1 VNAVRVSLLL
11 ALLALP
17 SRQQPAAHGP
27 EPGPRAALAGM
38 VGFETISRLD
48 FGEQQN
54 RLTAVYVFPDRVR
67 WHFESYGA
75 RQRSEHQY
83 FYRAG
88 ERVSELV
95 SGRSSRALE
104 GAEHDAV
111 LLQMELRR
119 AAMLWPDGF
128 DWKEDGSGTRSAVA
142 SADSCCREL
151 PLGSLVATLEDGRPR
166 RIEARD
172 ALGRALET
180 LEIREWQERGGRK
193 WPRTLALQTGSTSF
207 VETVESIETRVHYL
221 ELSFLPPDLRP
232 LTAPTAPGATVLSR
246 DLVSM
251 TYSVHEL
258 PADLDWDAALT
269 RARDWIAEAGK
280 QAGLSVDPVPTF
292 ELTPEGRPMTC
303 LVRLQAPVLPAPAGF
318 ETHAERA
325 GLFLTLR
332 ELGMVD
338 AAALERITQATPPG
352 ALPGVP
358 YLRVHAQP
366 SLIELVLPLAPVE

>member
-1 VNAVRVSLLL
+1 MNAAPVSFLL
-11 ALLALP
+11 ALLA
-17 SRQQPAAHGP
+17 RQQPAAHGP
-27 EPGPRAALAGM
+27 EPGPRAALAGLA
-38 VGFETISRLD
+38 GFETVSRLD
-48 FGEQQN
+48 FGGQQN

-67 WHFESYGA
+67 WHFENYGA

-83 FYRAG
+83 FYRSG
-88 ERVSELV
+88 ERVNELV
-95 SGRSSRALE
+95 SGRHSRALE
-104 GAEHDAV
+104 GSEHDGV

-128 DWKEDGSGTRSAVA
+128 DWKEGANGTRSAVA

-151 PLGSLVATLEDGRPR
+151 PLGSLVATIEDGRPR

-172 ALGRALET
+172 ALDRVLEA
-180 LEIREWQERGGRK
+180 LEIREWQERSGRK
-193 WPRTLALQTGSTSF
+193 WPRTLALEAGSASF
-207 VETVESIETRVHYL
+207 VETVESIETRVHFL

-232 LTAPTAPGATVLSR
+232 LTPPDGPGATVLSR
-246 DLVSM
+246 DLVAM

-258 PADLDWDAALT
+258 PAGIDWEAALAC
-269 RARDWIAEAGK
+269 ARSWIAEAGQK
-280 QAGLSVDPVPTF
+280 EGLSVDPVPTF
-292 ELTPEGRPMTC
+292 ELTPEGRPLAC
-303 LVRLQAPVLPAPAGF
+303 LVRLQAPVLPAPVGF

-325 GLFLTLR
+325 GLFLTVR

-338 AAALERITQATPPG
+338 AAALARITQATPPG

-366 SLIELVLPLAPVE
+366 NPLELVLPLAPDE